1 MIRRAW
7 KWNMAEWN
15 RRTLKHIDYE
25 EDKVKQWRGNAAT
38 GLWCLSGGTWSNPTL
53 TQIGEKYGKTAAQ
66 VALHW
71 LLQSDVI
78 IIPKTVHKERMQEN
92 LNICIKI
99 IRMENYGR
107 KIIDYI
113 LVNGQ
118 TSLQYL
124 MNVSKKYRQI
134 ATEAI
139 FECLRLGYPLNDME
153 ISGKAR
159 ELLRKRN
166 VIG

>member
-1 MIRRAW
+1 MV
-7 KWNMAEWN
+7 
-15 RRTLKHIDYE
+15 YF
-25 EDKVKQWRGNAAT
+25 
-38 GLWCLSGGTWSNPTL
+38 
-53 TQIGEKYGKTAAQ
+53 
-66 VALHW
+66 
-71 LLQSDVI
+71 
-78 IIPKTVHKERMQEN
+78 
-92 LNICIKI
+92 CIKI

-107 KIIDYI
+107 KIIAIY

-118 TSLQYL
+118 TALQYL
-124 MNVSKKYRQI
+124 MSMSKKYRQI
-134 ATEAI
+134 STEAI

>member
-1 MIRRAW
+1 
-7 KWNMAEWN
+7 
-15 RRTLKHIDYE
+15 
-25 EDKVKQWRGNAAT
+25 
-38 GLWCLSGGTWSNPTL
+38 
-53 TQIGEKYGKTAAQ
+53 
-66 VALHW
+66 
-71 LLQSDVI
+71 
-78 IIPKTVHKERMQEN
+78 
-92 LNICIKI
+92 
-99 IRMENYGR
+99 MENYGR
-107 KIIDYI
+107 KIFDYI

>member
-1 MIRRAW
+1 
-7 KWNMAEWN
+7 
-15 RRTLKHIDYE
+15 
-25 EDKVKQWRGNAAT
+25 
-38 GLWCLSGGTWSNPTL
+38 
-53 TQIGEKYGKTAAQ
+53 
-66 VALHW
+66 
-71 LLQSDVI
+71 
-78 IIPKTVHKERMQEN
+78 
-92 LNICIKI
+92 
-99 IRMENYGR
+99 MENYGR

-113 LVNGQ
+113 FGSRSN
-118 TSLQYL
+118 SSA
-124 MNVSKKYRQI
+124 VSYEREQKYRQI